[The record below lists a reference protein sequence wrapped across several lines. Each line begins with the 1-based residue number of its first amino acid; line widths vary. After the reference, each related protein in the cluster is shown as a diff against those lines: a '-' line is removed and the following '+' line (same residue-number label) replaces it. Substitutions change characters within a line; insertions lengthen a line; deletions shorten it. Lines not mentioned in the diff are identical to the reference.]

1 MNVRGESTILCAPG
15 IPKNYSQI
23 TPFFFFSFFFF
34 IRKAFFYFIMKEST
48 DSIMYDVNKLLYQC
62 FIRFAKE
69 KGFSID
75 NFFCCCFYTFW
86 SKNILFIYKNALV
99 TIRNCIYS
107 GFSKTN
113 TYMVYVYDWN
123 SSNPDNPDSRV
134 VDL

>member
-1 MNVRGESTILCAPG
+1 MMSTSYCINVSLDLH
-15 IPKNYSQI
+15 K
-23 TPFFFFSFFFF
+23 
-34 IRKAFFYFIMKEST
+34 K
-48 DSIMYDVNKLLYQC
+48 
-62 FIRFAKE
+62 
-69 KGFSID
+69 KGFQLIIFV
-75 NFFCCCFYTFW
+75 FFCFYTFW
-86 SKNILFIYKNALV
+86 SKDILFIYKNALV